1 MIKEN
6 HIDFSDLENIV
17 LDEKHFESYDTNDMN
32 IYALLFQTGY
42 LTIKKVKYD
51 NSSYEKEYTL
61 SYPNLEVKQ
70 SFLNFLLKDL
80 STNKQIDKAMKINN
94 LVKSLKKDD
103 IKEFINIVKTIF
115 ADIPYDIFI
124 QDQERYYHSVLYLV
138 MNLIGVKI
146 TSEMETNKGRI
157 DCVIETEKSV
167 FIFEFKLGSA
177 KKAIEQIENK
187 QYYAKYLGGN
197 KKIFLVGVGFSQKKK
212 NIYSLLV
219 KNK

>member
-1 MIKEN
+1 
-6 HIDFSDLENIV
+6 
-17 LDEKHFESYDTNDMN
+17 
-32 IYALLFQTGY
+32 
-42 LTIKKVKYD
+42 
-51 NSSYEKEYTL
+51 
-61 SYPNLEVKQ
+61 
-70 SFLNFLLKDL
+70 
-80 STNKQIDKAMKINN
+80 MKINN

-138 MNLIGVKI
+138 MNLIGVK
-146 TSEMETNKGRI
+146 METSKGRI

-177 KKAIEQIENK
+177 KKAIEQITPTKWVPVMENTIIENK